1 MARRQSGVMNKVLN
15 FIGLVDDEGPETA
28 GGYSS
33 DGYGR
38 PATYVP
44 QRQRANARPAQPTG
58 RAAAQQPQRRTL
70 PAAGRTSARTYG
82 DERGYASSRSYGE
95 DGGYR
100 ASSRTSGY
108 DDGFASQETQPARAS
123 SARSRSRFEAD
134 EPQRRTEAPVPVQP
148 QRMRV
153 SRPQRTLMCSIYSL
167 QDCREVIDNLVR
179 GNTIVLSMEEL
190 DGHEMQ
196 RCVDTLSGAAFALHT
211 TVRRA
216 SDRTYLIVPS
226 GVEVSNIED
235 SEERL

>member
-28 GGYSS
+28 GTYSS

-44 QRQRANARPAQPTG
+44 QRQRTTARPAQTNARPAQQPT
-58 RAAAQQPQRRTL
+58 RRTL
-70 PAAGRTSARTYG
+70 PASGRTATRTYG
-82 DERGYASSRSYGE
+82 DDRGYTSSRSYGE
-95 DGGYR
+95 DGYR
-100 ASSRTSGY
+100 TSSRASGY
-108 DDGFASQETQPARAS
+108 DDGFAAQDVQNAPVRAAS
-123 SARSRSRFEAD
+123 SRTRSRFEA
-134 EPQRRTEAPVPVQP
+134 EETPRRAEAPVPAQP

-235 SEERL
+235 SEDRL